1 MRWQE
6 CLFGGTLHGMALDR
20 PSETGEPDR
29 PARRLRERLEEQE
42 FEIYSLREMMN
53 RLQEGI
59 YITDNRGITLYVND
73 AFVHLSGLDRD
84 ELIGRRVHDLRD
96 EGVLP
101 NSCCAR
107 VIETR
112 KPASTINNYYQGQK
126 CLVSGSPVFD
136 DRGRLIRT
144 IAVVRDVS
152 ELGVMMEQLSLQ
164 DAPPDTAISEAPRRT
179 AGDGRPE
186 IPSSEDPVMQEVYDK
201 ASRLAHLNSTLLIV
215 GETGTGKDYLAAAIH
230 RLGSPAREEG
240 GAPLVKINCGALPE
254 HLIESELFGYEAGAF
269 TGAGSKGKRGLFE
282 EAGEGT
288 VFLDEIGDMPY
299 TLQVKLLGVLNDHQ
313 FYRVGGNRMVSF
325 KARVIA
331 ATNADLETL
340 VRERKFRADLFYRLN
355 VIRIS
360 LPPLRRRPADIVP
373 LVRSFLSEYNARYE
387 KNHSISPEALRVL
400 QEYPWPGNI
409 RELRNFIEKTVVFSD
424 DEPMSAEAARTGLS
438 STAGF
443 DISPIPESTTLAAT
457 SGTLKERLR
466 EYERTIVQR
475 TVEAA
480 ATLREAADDLGIDL
494 STLMRKK
501 RRYGAE

>member
-1 MRWQE
+1 MR
-6 CLFGGTLHGMALDR
+6 
-20 PSETGEPDR
+20 
-29 PARRLRERLEEQE
+29 RLEEQD

-59 YITDNRGITLYVND
+59 YITDNRGVTLYVND

-84 ELIGRRVHDLRD
+84 ELIGRRVHELRD
-96 EGVLP
+96 GGILP
-101 NSCCAR
+101 NSCCAK
-107 VIETR
+107 VIETK

-136 DRGRLIRT
+136 DSGRLIRT

-152 ELGVMMEQLSLQ
+152 ELEVMMEKLALQ
-164 DAPPDTAISEAPRRT
+164 DAPPAHEA
-179 AGDGRPE
+179 AESLHDQVSDRP
-186 IPSSEDPVMQEVYDK
+186 PDVPTSEDPVMQEVYDK

-215 GETGTGKDYLAAAIH
+215 GETGTGKDYLASIIH
-230 RLGSPAREEG
+230 RLGSPSREGG
-240 GAPLVKINCGALPE
+240 GAPPVKINCGALPE

-269 TGAGSKGKRGLFE
+269 TGAGVRGKKGLFE

-299 TLQVKLLGVLNDHQ
+299 TLQVKLLGVLNDRR
-313 FYRVGGNRMVSF
+313 FYRVGGNRMIEF

-360 LPPLRRRPADIVP
+360 LPPLRRRTADILP
-373 LVRSFLSEYNARYE
+373 LVRFFLSEYNRRYE
-387 KNHSISPEALRVL
+387 KRHTVSSEALQVL
-400 QEYPWPGNI
+400 REYPWPGNI
-409 RELRNFIEKTVVFSD
+409 RELRNFVEKTVVFSD
-424 DEPMSAEAARTGLS
+424 GRPTSAEEARGGLLS
-438 STAGF
+438 SIGTDAPAPNEPAALPPNG
-443 DISPIPESTTLAAT
+443 ES
-457 SGTLKERLR
+457 LKERVGK
-466 EYERTIVQR
+466 YERVLVR
-475 TVEAA
+475 EAVASA
-480 ATLREAADDLGIDL
+480 ATLREAADRLRIDL

-501 RRYGAE
+501 RRYGLK